1 MPKWKYVFSVDTRR
15 TEQIVSAA
23 TRIDAR
29 KIIVAQYRG
38 CKITWCSCVS
48 I

>member
-1 MPKWKYVFSVDTRR
+1 MPKWKCVFSVDTRR
-15 TEQIVSAA
+15 TEQIVLAP

-29 KIIVAQYRG
+29 KINEAQYRG
-38 CKITWCSCVS
+38 CKITWWSCVS

>member
-1 MPKWKYVFSVDTRR
+1 MPKWKCVFSVDTRR
-15 TEQIVSAA
+15 TEQIVSAT

-29 KIIVAQYRG
+29 KIIESQYRG
-38 CKITWCSCVS
+38 CKITWWSCSP

>member
-1 MPKWKYVFSVDTRR
+1 MPKWKCVFSVDTRR
-15 TEQIVSAA
+15 TEQIVSAP

-29 KIIVAQYRG
+29 MIIEAQYRG
-38 CKITWCSCVS
+38 CKITWWSCVS